1 MENKMK
7 LSQEDIMKLL
17 NSCYEKATNGISKIS
32 PPIDQFAEDYLQKH
46 NTPQEAAKD
55 MLKKQIIKCT
65 TSGVLTGFGGAIT
78 LPVTI
83 PANIGSV
90 LYVQMRMIACTAYM
104 AGYDISSD
112 QVQTLVYSCL
122 AGLSIGEVAKQF
134 GIKLGEKVAEEM
146 IMKIPGK
153 VLVKINQRIGF
164 KLLTKF
170 GEKGLINLGKL
181 IPGVGAIINGGI
193 NLSET
198 KFIAD
203 RAYQMF
209 FNKNFNVADKK
220 VSSGDYIVA
229 DTESIK

>member
-1 MENKMK
+1 
-7 LSQEDIMKLL
+7 
-17 NSCYEKATNGISKIS
+17 
-32 PPIDQFAEDYLQKH
+32 
-46 NTPQEAAKD
+46 
-55 MLKKQIIKCT
+55 
-65 TSGVLTGFGGAIT
+65 
-78 LPVTI
+78 
-83 PANIGSV
+83 
-90 LYVQMRMIACTAYM
+90 MRMIACTAYM

-193 NLSET
+193 DLSET

>member
-122 AGLSIGEVAKQF
+122 A
-134 GIKLGEKVAEEM
+134 
-146 IMKIPGK
+146 
-153 VLVKINQRIGF
+153 
-164 KLLTKF
+164 
-170 GEKGLINLGKL
+170 
-181 IPGVGAIINGGI
+181 
-193 NLSET
+193 
-198 KFIAD
+198 
-203 RAYQMF
+203 
-209 FNKNFNVADKK
+209 
-220 VSSGDYIVA
+220 
-229 DTESIK
+229 